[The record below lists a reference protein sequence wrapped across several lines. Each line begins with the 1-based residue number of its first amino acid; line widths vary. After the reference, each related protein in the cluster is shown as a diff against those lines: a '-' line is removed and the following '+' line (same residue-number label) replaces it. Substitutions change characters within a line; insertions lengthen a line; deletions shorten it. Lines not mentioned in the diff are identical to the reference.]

1 MSIALDEIRNCFEGA
16 VPAVIA
22 TCDLDGVPNIS
33 YLSQVHFVDDM
44 HIALSFQ
51 FFSKTRENIL
61 VNPRATLQVVDP
73 DTGEH
78 YRLAIRYLRT
88 ESEGPLFE
96 YMKAK
101 LAGVA
106 SHSGMSKVFMLRGAD
121 IYQVLDVRCASGQE
135 PAHARNTRTRMP
147 ALRACSQRLLGQ
159 TDLAALLDALLE
171 GLEVHFD
178 IRHAIVLMYDP
189 GGARLYTVASR
200 GYGASGVGSEIALG
214 AGLIGVSAQ
223 EHTPIR
229 ISYMTHDYAYS
240 RAARDSLDADTAG
253 ELETEIPYPGLAEPG
268 SQLAVP
274 ILLGAALLGVL
285 YVESEQDVRFTYD
298 DEDALV
304 TLAAQLALALH
315 ALDEAADRHE
325 DGDPVRALAPRT
337 HGKGAAVTIRRFPPN
352 DIVFIGDDYLI
363 KGVAGAIFWKLVSDY
378 TAHRRTEFTNR
389 ELRLNGHLRLPDI
402 SDNLEA
408 RLILL
413 QRRLAERCDFMRIE
427 KTGRGRFHLRIDR
440 PVTLVEDPSAA

>member
-1 MSIALDEIRNCFEGA
+1 MSIALNEIRNCFEGA

-22 TCDLDGVPNIS
+22 TCDPDGIPNVS
-33 YLSQVHFVDDM
+33 YLSQVHYVDDT

-73 DTGEH
+73 ESGEH

-106 SHSGMSKVFMLRGAD
+106 SHSGMSKVFVLRGAD
-121 IYQVLDVRCASGQE
+121 VYAVLDVRCASGRA
-135 PAHARNTRTRMP
+135 PAIARNTRTRMP
-147 ALRACSQRLLGQ
+147 ALRACSQRLLGHC
-159 TDLAALLDALLE
+159 DLASLLDDLLE

-178 IRHAIVLMYDP
+178 IRHAMVLMHDP

-200 GYGASGVGSEIALG
+200 GYDASGIGSEIALG
-214 AGLIGVSAQ
+214 AGVIGVAAQ
-223 EHTPIR
+223 KRTPIR

-240 RAARDSLDADTAG
+240 RAARDSLVEAAAG
-253 ELETEIPYPGLAEPG
+253 ELETGIPYPGLAEPG

-274 ILLGAALLGVL
+274 ILLGATLLGVL
-285 YVESEQDVRFTYD
+285 YVESEQDVRFTYE

-315 ALDEAADRHE
+315 ALHESADTMEVEAAARPPAMQQA
-325 DGDPVRALAPRT
+325 GS
-337 HGKGAAVTIRRFPPN
+337 GAAITIRRFPPN

-363 KGVAGAIFWKLVSDY
+363 KGVAGAIFWILLSNY
-378 TAHRRTEFTNR
+378 LSHHRTEFSNR
-389 ELRLNGHLRLPDI
+389 ELRLDPRLRLPDI

-440 PVTLVEDPSAA
+440 PVMLVDVPSAA